1 MAAVQPPQPTRKA
14 PISHYFKGRSRITN
28 ELVALKETTLDEEH
42 GIPYTAMREVT
53 LLRDLKHPNVIRLR
67 EAIMTESLLTLVF
80 DFCDCDL
87 KQYMQKHG
95 NCGALPP
102 DVARAFMK
110 QLLEGTAYCHKSNV
124 IHRDLKP
131 ENVFVN
137 SKGELKL
144 GDFGLSRPIG
154 LPDKRYGNEVVTL
167 WYRAPELLLGST
179 SYGPAIDVWSCG
191 CILAEMNQGTPLF
204 RGADLQVQTQ
214 LNVISRILGVPPPT
228 QLEKMKEDAL
238 DIDDSRFPKAYK
250 LPLSY
255 FVNKATPECKCCP
268 IDLLQRL
275 LTFDPAERVTAAD
288 ALEDPYFTNAQG
300 LNRGERDFRMDT
312 L

>member
-14 PISHYFKGRSRITN
+14 PISHYYRVRQGVYATVYKGRSRITN

-67 EAIMTESLLTLVF
+67 EAIITESLLTLVF
-80 DFCDCDL
+80 DFCNCDL

-102 DVARAFMK
+102 DVARSFMK
-110 QLLEGTAYCHKSNV
+110 QLLEGTAYCHESNV

-179 SYGPAIDVWSCG
+179 SYGPAIDIWSCG

-204 RGADLQVQTQ
+204 RGADLRVQTQ
-214 LNVISRILGVPPPT
+214 LNVILRIMGVPPKQ
-228 QLEKMKEDAL
+228 QLKKMKEDAPEL
-238 DIDDSRFPKAYK
+238 DIDDSRFPTAYK
-250 LPLSY
+250 LPL
-255 FVNKATPECKCCP
+255 T

-275 LTFDPAERVTAAD
+275 LNFDPAERVTAAD
-288 ALEDPYFTNAQG
+288 ALKDPYFTNAQG
-300 LNRGERDFRMDT
+300 QNLGEHDVQMDT
-312 L
+312 S

>member
-1 MAAVQPPQPTRKA
+1 MV
-14 PISHYFKGRSRITN
+14 TN

-53 LLRDLKHPNVIRLR
+53 LLRDLKHRNVIRLR
-67 EAIMTESLLTLVF
+67 EAIITESLLTLVF

-87 KQYMQKHG
+87 KHYMQKHG

-102 DVARAFMK
+102 DVARSFMK
-110 QLLEGTAYCHKSNV
+110 QLLEGTAYCHQSNV

-137 SKGELKL
+137 AKGELKL

-191 CILAEMNQGTPLF
+191 CIFAEMNQGTPLF
-204 RGADLQVQTQ
+204 RGPDLQVQTQ
-214 LNVISRILGVPPPT
+214 LNVISRIMGVPPKT

-255 FVNKATPECKCCP
+255 FVNKATPECKCCRF
-268 IDLLQRL
+268 D
-275 LTFDPAERVTAAD
+275 TFDPAERVTAAD
-288 ALEDPYFTNAQG
+288 ALEDPYFTSAQG
-300 LNRGERDFRMDT
+300 LNLGEHDVQMDIS
-312 L
+312 

>member
-1 MAAVQPPQPTRKA
+1 
-14 PISHYFKGRSRITN
+14 GRSLVTN
-28 ELVALKETTLDEEH
+28 ELVAFKETTLDEEH

-67 EAIMTESLLTLVF
+67 EMMITESLLTLVF

-87 KQYMQKHG
+87 KNYMRTHG
-95 NCGALPP
+95 NCGALAPG
-102 DVARAFMK
+102 VARSFMK
-110 QLLEGTAYCHKSNV
+110 QLLEGTAYCHNSNV

-154 LPDKRYGNEVVTL
+154 LPEKRYGNEVVTM
-167 WYRAPELLLGST
+167 WYRGPELLLGST
-179 SYGPAIDVWSCG
+179 SYSPAIDVWSCG
-191 CILAEMNQGTPLF
+191 CILAEMIRGAPLF
-204 RGADLQVQTQ
+204 MGKDIQTQ
-214 LNVISRILGVPPPT
+214 LNAISRIIGVPPKE

-238 DIDDSRFPKAYK
+238 DVDDSRFPTKTYK

-275 LTFDPAERVTAAD
+275 LKFDPAERVTAAD
-288 ALEDPYFTNAQG
+288 ALQDPYLTNAQG
-300 LNRGERDFRMDT
+300 PNLGEHDVQMDT
-312 L
+312 S